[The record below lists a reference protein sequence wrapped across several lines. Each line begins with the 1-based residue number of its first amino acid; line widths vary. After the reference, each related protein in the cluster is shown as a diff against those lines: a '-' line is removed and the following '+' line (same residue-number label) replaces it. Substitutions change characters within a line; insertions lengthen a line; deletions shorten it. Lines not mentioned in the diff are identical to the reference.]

1 MKIGDLV
8 IYKGDVPFSNP
19 KGKYTPG
26 IVISLYCLHDEEERG
41 WIGKTCQCCADVLW
55 AGDPVMTGHVTRCLE
70 VHSENR

>member
-70 VHSENR
+70 VHNENR